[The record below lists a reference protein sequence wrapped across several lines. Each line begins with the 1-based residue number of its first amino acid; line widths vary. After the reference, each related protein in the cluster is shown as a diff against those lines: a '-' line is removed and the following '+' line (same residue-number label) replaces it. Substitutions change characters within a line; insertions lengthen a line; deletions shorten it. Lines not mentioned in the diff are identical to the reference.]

1 MNASNIPQVTDK
13 DAVAMSAAYLE
24 IDINGLTAED
34 RADLTGQAA
43 RPAGQ
48 LDFLTK
54 PLSEPKEDWDG
65 VFPDDPAAP
74 PADSRDAPW
83 SPKEIAIT
91 FDKLTAARIDHADAI
106 DALETAR
113 AALADVKVDL
123 TVNGLVEG
131 KNAEA
136 RDADLAKKCQEEIDW
151 VRRSEHSERQARL
164 VLDCAKDHV
173 RMFELI
179 VASRGM

>member
-91 FDKLTAARIDHADAI
+91 FDGLAVARGDYAVAVEALEAARAM
-106 DALETAR
+106 
-113 AALADVKVDL
+113 LADVKVDL

-136 RDADLAKKCQEEIDW
+136 RDADLAYKCAAEIRR
-151 VRRSEHSERQARL
+151 VRDAEKSERDARL
-164 VLDCAKDHV
+164 LLDFAKDNVH
-173 RMFELI
+173 MLGLI